1 MSSSTSDSG
10 DDDPAEKPATSHEV
24 KTLWRTAFD
33 AFFLVDDD
41 RRYVHVNE
49 SASALLGAPVQD
61 LLKRRIGDFTPPA
74 LRPALERIWA
84 DFERHGA
91 MQGGFEVVRGDSS
104 HVLIEYRGT
113 RNFGP
118 GRHVIAVRP
127 VNAAQ
132 RDIAR
137 SDLAMQRN
145 APSLSPRER
154 EVLQLAARGH
164 STRKIAEIL
173 RLSPAT
179 IKTHFEHAY
188 DKLGARDRVSAV
200 AECLRRGLIE

>member
-1 MSSSTSDSG
+1 V
-10 DDDPAEKPATSHEV
+10 HV
-24 KTLWRTAFD
+24 LWRTAFD
-33 AFFLVDDD
+33 AFFLVDDE

-49 SASALLGAPVQD
+49 SASVLLGASVED
-61 LLKRRIGDFTPPA
+61 LLKRRVGDFTPPA
-74 LRPALERIWA
+74 LLPALERIWA

-91 MQGGFEVVRGDSS
+91 MQGGFEVVRGDGS

-132 RDIAR
+132 RDIVGG
-137 SDLAMQRN
+137 DLAMQRN

-179 IKTHFEHAY
+179 VKTHFEHAY

-200 AECLRRGLIE
+200 AECLRRGLID

>member
-10 DDDPAEKPATSHEV
+10 DDDPAKKPATSHEV
-24 KTLWRTAFD
+24 QTLWRTAFD
-33 AFFLVDDD
+33 AFFLVDDE

-104 HVLIEYRGT
+104 DVLIEYRGT
-113 RNFGP
+113 RNFAP
-118 GRHVIAVRP
+118 GRHVIAARP
-127 VNAAQ
+127 VNTAQ
-132 RDIAR
+132 VKVAGGG
-137 SDLAMQRN
+137 LAMQRN
-145 APSLSPRER
+145 APSLSPRKQ
-154 EVLQLAARGH
+154 EVLQLAARD
-164 STRKIAEIL
+164 TRHA
-173 RLSPAT
+173 RSP
-179 IKTHFEHAY
+179 IS
-188 DKLGARDRVSAV
+188 SA
-200 AECLRRGLIE
+200 